1 VKDHEGKD
9 LAYGEIRCA
18 GKKDE
23 CKGEFMFVW
32 GTGGFK
38 GITEKT
44 PYVGGVFVED
54 QKEGRIYGSAHW
66 PELTY
71 SLP

>member
-1 VKDHEGKD
+1 
-9 LAYGEIRCA
+9 
-18 GKKDE
+18 
-23 CKGEFMFVW
+23 MFVW

-38 GITEKT
+38 GITGKT
-44 PYVGGVFVED
+44 PYVEGIFVEN